1 MPIPNSSLSA
11 HEHLTFLSGSPER
24 LKLLVELQQRA
35 LSSAELETHTEI
47 SYETIQRLLEAGIE
61 RDWIAEQIESE
72 CYALTAA
79 GDLVLQAYF
88 DAEPLD
94 RDLLTFLVTS
104 MTRLRVLEEL
114 RGDSLSAVEL
124 NEHISVTHPTVY
136 RALHSLEEWG
146 LLDWQQD
153 PELTPTGMD
162 TYEAYRLLADTIAW
176 ITNYATVLN
185 QLGDI
190 ARTLPAQALA
200 RGSEELV
207 VNSMAHPDAVLD
219 HFEARIS
226 DRSSERIQAV
236 LPSMCAFVDRIRRL
250 LLEDGTEIEAIIDEA
265 VLEVA
270 RTSYPRVL
278 DSVTDAESAELL
290 VHPEKLQFGL
300 AILDDS
306 VFVFAYT
313 DQSLLACIETASDAL
328 GTWAVDVYQTHHRA
342 ASRWNS

>member
-1 MPIPNSSLSA
+1 MPTPDSFPSA
-11 HEHLTFLSGSPER
+11 REHLTFLSGSSER
-24 LKLLVELQQRA
+24 LELLAKLQQRA
-35 LSSAELETHTEI
+35 LSPAELETYTEI
-47 SYETIQRLLEAGIE
+47 SYETIQRLLEAGVE
-61 RDWIAEQIESE
+61 RDWIVEQTESE
-72 CYALTAA
+72 RYTLTAA

-104 MTRLRVLEEL
+104 TTRLRALEEL
-114 RGDSLSAVEL
+114 RDDSLSAVEL
-124 NEHISVTHPTVY
+124 NERISVTHPTVY
-136 RALHSLEEWG
+136 RALHSLEERG
-146 LLDWQQD
+146 LLDWQQE
-153 PELTPTGMD
+153 PELTPTGTD

-176 ITNYATVLN
+176 VTNYATVLN

-200 RGSEELV
+200 QGSEGIV

-226 DRSSERIQAV
+226 DRSFERIWGV
-236 LPSMCAFVDRIRRL
+236 LPSMCTFVDRVRRP
-250 LLEDGTEIEAIIDEA
+250 LLEGGTEIEAIIDEA

-278 DSVTDAESAELL
+278 DSVADAESAELL

-313 DQSLLACIETASDAL
+313 DQSLLACIETADDAL
-328 GTWAVDVYQTHHRA
+328 STWAVDVYQTHHRA